1 MKKTVTA
8 VLDVG
13 IIQKKLILFDEN
25 FEVVDIT
32 SEKLAKT
39 KDDDGFEGDDIQLL
53 NQWATETWDKLVSS
67 DQYEV
72 KALNFSTYGA
82 TFMHIDESGNT
93 LTPLYSYLKPFDEDL
108 ETQFYGKYGEKVKF
122 ALETCSPPLGMLNSG
137 LQIYWLK
144 HKKPEIYNR
153 IKYSLHLPQYLAYL
167 FTKEATTEYT
177 SIGCHTGIWNFRR
190 RDYHQW
196 VKDEG
201 IDNIIPD
208 FSTSPVVGH
217 WEGHGKQIPVGT
229 GLHDSSSALRTYLHL
244 FDEKFLLLGMT
255 DTWCITLNPFDHS
268 PLRPEDVSQDCLQYL
283 TVQGRRVKASRFFIG
298 NEHGYQ
304 FNRMAQHF
312 GKPSDYHK
320 SVKFDENLF
329 NKANTIAQGDARSLV
344 PHSFDASGAHKAE
357 TASQKEW
364 DLSVFDSYED
374 AYHQL
379 MRDLIS
385 FFEPAIAIAARKGL
399 PKYLIVDGEFTDDE
413 IFLNTLSKIYPSVE
427 VLVPNMPEG
436 AATGAALLINQ
447 YLNPQMK
454 KPELGFKKY

>member
-13 IIQKKLILFDEN
+13 IIQKRLILFDEN
-25 FEVVDIT
+25 FEVVDIAT
-32 SEKLAKT
+32 DKLAKT
-39 KDDDGFEGDDIQLL
+39 KDDDGFEGDDIQLI
-53 NQWATETWDKLVSS
+53 NQWANDTWNKLISS
-67 DQYEV
+67 EQYHI

-82 TFMHIDESGNT
+82 TFMHVDEGGNT
-93 LTPLYSYLKPFDEDL
+93 LTPLYSYLKPFEKNL
-108 ETQFYGKYGEKVKF
+108 EEQFYRRYGEKVKF

-144 HKKPEIYNR
+144 YNKPEIYNR
-153 IKYSLHLPQYLAYL
+153 IKYSLHFPQYLAYL

-201 IDNIIPD
+201 IDKVIPD

-304 FNRMAQHF
+304 FNRMSEHF
-312 GKPSDYHK
+312 GKPLDYNK
-320 SVKFDENLF
+320 SVKFDEGLF
-329 NKANTIAQGDARSLV
+329 DQARNASQGQGRSLV
-344 PHSFDASGAHKAE
+344 PHSFDASGSHKA
-357 TASQKEW
+357 TSNSKEW
-364 DLSVFDSYED
+364 DLSVFDSFED

-379 MRDLIS
+379 IHDLIS

-413 IFLNTLSKIYPSVE
+413 IFLNTLSKLYPSVE
-427 VLVPNMPEG
+427 ILVPNIPEG

-447 YLNPQMK
+447 YLNPQMQ
-454 KPELGFKKY
+454 KPALKFKKY

>member
-13 IIQKKLILFDEN
+13 IIQKRLILFDDN
-25 FEVVDIT
+25 FEVVNIT
-32 SEKLAKT
+32 TNKLAKT
-39 KDDDGFEGDDIQLL
+39 KDDDGFEGDDINLI
-53 NQWATETWDKLVSS
+53 NQWALDTWNQLVN
-67 DQYEV
+67 DNQYHI

-82 TFMHIDESGNT
+82 TLMHLDEGGNT
-93 LTPLYSYLKPFDEDL
+93 LTPLYNYLKPIDL
-108 ETQFYGKYGEKVKF
+108 SLEQQFYGRYGEKVQF

-144 HKKPEIYNR
+144 YQKPELYKR
-153 IKYSLHLPQYLAYL
+153 IKHSLHFPQYLAYL
-167 FTKEATTEYT
+167 FTKQATTEYT

-196 VKDEG
+196 IKDEG
-201 IDNIIPD
+201 IINLIPD
-208 FSTSPVVGH
+208 FSTSPVVAH
-217 WEGHGKQIPVGT
+217 WEGNGQQIPVGT

-304 FNRMAQHF
+304 FNRMAEHF
-312 GKPSDYHK
+312 GKPLDYYK
-320 SVKFDENLF
+320 TVSFDENLF
-329 NKANTIAQGDARSLV
+329 NTAHNTPAGDARKLV
-344 PHSFDASGAHKAE
+344 PHSFDASGAHKAN
-357 TASQKEW
+357 TTDSKEW
-364 DLSVFDSYED
+364 SLASFSSFEE

-379 MRDLIS
+379 IYDLIS

-399 PKYLIVDGEFTDDE
+399 PKYMIVDGEFTGDE
-413 IFLNTLSKIYPSVE
+413 IFLNTLSKLYPSVE
-427 VLVPNMPEG
+427 VLVPNIPEG

-447 YLNPQMK
+447 YLNPQMQ
-454 KPELGFKKY
+454 KPELKFKKY

>member
-25 FEVVDIT
+25 FEVVEVT

-53 NQWATETWDKLVSS
+53 NQWATETWNKLVSS

-93 LTPLYSYLKPFDEDL
+93 LTPLYSYLKPFDEALD
-108 ETQFYGKYGEKVKF
+108 TQFYDKYGDKVKF

-144 HKKPEIYNR
+144 HTKPEIYNR
-153 IKYSLHLPQYLAYL
+153 IQYSLHLPQYLAYL

-201 IDNIIPD
+201 IDKIIPD

-217 WEGHGKQIPVGT
+217 WEGQGKQIPVGT

-304 FNRMAQHF
+304 FNRMSQHF
-312 GKPSDYHK
+312 GKPNDYHK

-329 NKANTIAQGDARSLV
+329 NKAQATAKGDARSLV
-344 PHSFDASGAHKAE
+344 PHSFDASGAHKADSD
-357 TASQKEW
+357 AGKEW